1 MKKREIPFTKPHI
14 PESTLPEIGKVLKSG
29 WITTGQKAKEF
40 EQEFAKFI
48 NTKNGIAVANGTAAL
63 HLAYKA
69 VGIGPGDEV
78 LVPSFTF
85 CSTINMIIHLGATPV
100 FCDIDEKSLCI
111 DPKDVERKITQQTKA
126 IVVVHFA
133 GMPADLTEIQRM
145 ANKRKIA
152 VIEDAA
158 HAFMT
163 KHNNHYIG
171 SGRNLACFSF
181 YATKNLTTAEGGMV
195 TTNNKHLGE
204 YIRMLSMHGIS
215 KHAWNRYSKKGTW
228 KYDVLF
234 PGYKYNMTDIQAV
247 IGIEQ
252 LKVAQKS
259 REKRLSLINRYFEKL
274 ATNPALILPT
284 REMKPGNEHAWHLF
298 TIRLKDTSK
307 INRDELFE
315 KLKEF
320 GIGTS
325 VHFIPN
331 HMQSYYKKTYGKVSL
346 PITEQ
351 VYKSILSLPLYE
363 DMSFEDVDYV
373 AEVVNSLI

>member
-1 MKKREIPFTKPHI
+1 MKTREIPFTKPHI
-14 PESTLPEIGKVLKSG
+14 PESTLLEIGKVFKSG

-85 CSTINMIIHLGATPV
+85 CSTINMIIHLGAKPV

-111 DPKDVERKITQQTKA
+111 DPKDVERKINQHTKA

-133 GMPADLTEIQRM
+133 GMPADLTEIQRV
-145 ANKRKIA
+145 AIKNKVA

-195 TTNNKHLGE
+195 TTNNKQLSE
-204 YIRMLSMHGIS
+204 YIRMLLMHGIS

-259 REKRLSLINRYFEKL
+259 REKRLGLVNRYFEKL
-274 ATNPALILPT
+274 AINPSLILPT
-284 REMKPGNEHAWHLF
+284 REMKSGNEHAWHLF
-298 TIRLKDTSK
+298 TIRLKNTSK
-307 INRDELFE
+307 INRNELFE
-315 KLKEF
+315 KLREF

-331 HMQSYYKKTYGKVSL
+331 HMQSYYKKTYGKINL
-346 PITEQ
+346 PVTESI
-351 VYKSILSLPLYE
+351 YKSILSLPLYE
-363 DMSFEDVDYV
+363 DMSFDDIDYV
-373 AEVVNSLI
+373 AEVVNSLT